1 MKSREWMAP
10 ATGWWVLGM
19 LAAGSIGC
27 SGGEKPSGEPAPET
41 ASSALIPGPDLVITG
56 MEVPPSLRM
65 GAYATPATASVKVC
79 NQGMDPSPSTRAQ
92 LYVSMDV
99 MLTPMFPGPVTDQA
113 PLGFVEVPPLAPGQ
127 CATRSNTLSAAL
139 PPDALGMAGG
149 YYVGAIIDEQASVP
163 ESREDNNTFV
173 HGLVGIGD
181 GADLV
186 VTAIKIP
193 ESLRVNGPGSSSVPA
208 TVTVCNQGTM
218 AIPST
223 SVNLYSSMDDVLTPA
238 GPGPGPGYPQATDQA
253 FLGSV
258 PLSWLDP
265 GQCRSLT
272 TSIWPMLPPDAQ
284 GLSGA
289 YYVGAIIDEQGS
301 VPELREDNNIFVKGL
316 VGMGQ
321 RPDLVISELKVP
333 DSLRLNGPG
342 GSSSVTVKVCN
353 QGTDPSPSSRA
364 RLYVSMDKV
373 LTPMPPGPG
382 PQVTDQV
389 LVADIPVSDLSAGQ
403 CRVVTESIWPMLPPD
418 AQGMSG
424 AYYVGAI
431 VDEQN
436 WVQELREDNNT
447 FVTGLV
453 GMGQGPDL
461 VVTDLVMPESFRAN
475 TGATQTPASVTVCN
489 RGTEP
494 APMSRVQLYVSMDA
508 ELTPMVPGPS
518 YPPTDQSP
526 LGMVDMPNLSPG
538 QCATRSTNVWPVL
551 PPDATTPNG
560 AYYVGAIVD
569 EPRMVT
575 ELREDNN
582 TFVKGL
588 VGIGLGPDLVVT
600 AMQTPPSLAM
610 NGPGAAQTSATV
622 TVCNQG
628 TEPSSSANVSL
639 YVSMDAVLTPMGPGQ
654 GFPVTDQSFLQSF
667 PAPGLQPKQCKTLST
682 TFWPVIPAEA
692 QGVEGA
698 YYLAAIVDEQKAVP
712 ELREDNNIFV
722 KGLVGIGQKPDLVI
736 AEVKVAESLRTSG
749 PGGSSRVT
757 VKVCNQG
764 FLPSAPTQVGLYVSM
779 DKELTP
785 MSPYPG
791 YMASDQAF
799 IRDIAVSG
807 LVPGYCKSFTES
819 FWGMLPPDA
828 QGRSGA
834 YYVGAIVDEQRS
846 VPELREDNNTFVTG
860 PIGVGQG
867 PDLVITNIVMPDSY
881 TTSAP
886 PTRKATVTV
895 CNRGTEPSPQARA
908 DLFVSTEA
916 VLPSMQPP
924 PSYPLTN
931 LAPLGFVDAPSLAPG
946 QCTTRSTTFWP
957 SLPPDSQ
964 GMKGGYYV
972 GGIVDGAALV
982 QELREDNNAFVMGKV
997 AVGDGPDLV
1006 VNGMSIPAS
1015 ALSGQSFAFTVR
1027 ACNLGTMPSPPTQ
1040 AQMYISMDAELTLMS
1055 SGPGP
1060 AALDQTPVGQLPV
1073 PSLGTG
1079 QCLTL
1084 SGSAPAVL
1092 PPDGMSGGVF
1102 YVGVSID
1109 EPASVLE
1116 LREDN
1121 NVYVQKTMGIGARP
1135 DLVIKEVL
1143 APASAMPNQSI
1154 PLGVRVCNQGTQS
1167 SPATQARFYL
1177 SVDDELSFVMPPG
1190 SPMPDQAFL
1199 AQVSVPS
1206 LQVGACLLLSTS
1218 GPVTLPL
1225 DAQGDGRYFLGAI
1238 VDESLS
1244 VNELREDNNTF
1255 AKTVL
1260 GVGAKPD
1267 LVVTEM
1273 SGPTTIRK
1281 GGFIT
1286 TTIKVCNQGT
1296 QPNSDTTVKLYVSM
1310 DLELAPEG
1318 LPPSPDQL
1326 TLAEVSVGSLV
1337 PGACTTRGWSLPA
1350 QLPPDAMDQVG
1361 DFYVGVSLDPYQLVG
1376 ELREDNNTRF
1386 TGLLVTP

>member
-1 MKSREWMAP
+1 MMRREWMAP
-10 ATGWWVLGM
+10 ATGWWVLGL
-19 LAAGSIGC
+19 LAAGSVGC
-27 SGGEKPSGEPAPET
+27 SGGEAPSGEPAPGT
-41 ASSALIPGPDLVITG
+41 ASSALIQGPDLVITG

-65 GAYATPATASVKVC
+65 GPYSTPATASVKVC
-79 NQGMDPSPSTRAQ
+79 NQGLDPSPSTRAQ

-99 MLTPMFPGPVTDQA
+99 TLTPMFPGPVTDQA
-113 PLGFVEVPPLAPGQ
+113 PLGFVDVPPLAPGQ

-139 PPDALGMAGG
+139 PPDAQGMVGG
-149 YYVGAIIDEQASVP
+149 YYVGAIIDEQASVA

-173 HGLVGIGD
+173 KGLVGIGD
-181 GADLV
+181 GVDLV
-186 VTAIKIP
+186 VTAIGIP
-193 ESLRVNGPGSSSVPA
+193 ESLRANGPGTSSVPA
-208 TVTVCNQGTM
+208 TVTVCNQGTLSTQ
-218 AIPST
+218 ST
-223 SVNLYSSMDDVLTPA
+223 SVNLYASMDDVLMPT
-238 GPGPGPGYPQATDQA
+238 GPGPGPGYPPATDQA

-265 GQCRSLT
+265 GQCRTLT

-284 GLSGA
+284 GMSGA

-321 RPDLVISELKVP
+321 RPDLIITELKVAE
-333 DSLRLNGPG
+333 SLRTNGPG
-342 GSSSVTVKVCN
+342 SAPVTVKVCN
-353 QGTDPSPSSRA
+353 QGTDPSPMARA

-389 LVADIPVSDLSAGQ
+389 LVADIPVSNLAAGQ
-403 CRVVTESIWPMLPPD
+403 CRVFTDSLWPMLPPD
-418 AQGMSG
+418 AQGMNG

-431 VDEQN
+431 VDEQD
-436 WVQELREDNNT
+436 WVAELREDNNT
-447 FVTGLV
+447 FVTGPV

-475 TGATQTPASVTVCN
+475 SGASQTPASVSVCN

-508 ELTPMVPGPS
+508 ELTPMMPGPG
-518 YPPTDQSP
+518 YPPMDQAP
-526 LGMVDMPNLSPG
+526 LGMVDMPNLAPG
-538 QCATRSTNVWPVL
+538 QCATRSTNVWPML

-560 AYYVGAIVD
+560 AYYVGAIID
-569 EPRMVT
+569 EQGSVM

-582 TFVKGL
+582 IFVKGL

-600 AMQTPPSLAM
+600 AMVAPASLAM
-610 NGPGAAQTSATV
+610 NGPGAAQTPATV

-628 TEPSSSANVSL
+628 TEPSASANVSL
-639 YVSMDAVLTPMGPGQ
+639 YVSMDAVLTPMGPGPF
-654 GFPVTDQSFLQSF
+654 FPATDQSFLQSF

-682 TFWPVIPAEA
+682 SFWPVIPADA

-698 YYLAAIVDEQKAVP
+698 YYLAAIVDEQRAVP

-722 KGLVGIGQKPDLVI
+722 KGLVGIGQKPDLI
-736 AEVKVAESLRTSG
+736 ITEVKVAESLRTSG
-749 PGGSSRVT
+749 PGGSSSVT

-764 FLPSAPTQVGLYVSM
+764 FQPSSPTQVGLYVSM

-807 LVPGYCKSFTES
+807 LVPGYCKSFTEP
-819 FWGMLPPDA
+819 FWGVLPPDA
-828 QGRSGA
+828 QGRSGS

-846 VPELREDNNTFVTG
+846 VLELREDNNTFVTG

-867 PDLVITNIVMPDSY
+867 PDLVITSLVMPNSFKLSGPPAQ
-881 TTSAP
+881 SA
-886 PTRKATVTV
+886 KVTV
-895 CNRGTEPSPQARA
+895 CNRGTEFSPQSRVH
-908 DLFVSTEA
+908 LFVSTEA
-916 VLPSMQPP
+916 VLAPQQPAQPYP
-924 PSYPLTN
+924 PTSQS
-931 LAPLGFVDAPSLAPG
+931 PLGFVDAPGLAPG
-946 QCTTRSTTFWP
+946 QCSTRSTSFWP
-957 SLPPDSQ
+957 GLPPDAQ
-964 GMKGGYYV
+964 GMQGGYYV
-972 GGIVDGAALV
+972 GAIIDGESVV
-982 QELREDNNAFVMGKV
+982 QELREDNNTFMLGKV

-1015 ALSGQSFAFTVR
+1015 AQPGQPFSLTVR

-1040 AQMYISMDAELTLMS
+1040 ARLYISLDAELTPMS

-1060 AALDQTPVGQLPV
+1060 AALDQTPIGQLSV

-1079 QCLTL
+1079 QCLTI
-1084 SGSAPAVL
+1084 SGSAPATL
-1092 PPDGMSGGVF
+1092 PPDGQAGGVY
-1102 YVGVSID
+1102 YVGVVMD
-1109 EPASVLE
+1109 EPSSVVE

-1121 NVYVQKTMGIGARP
+1121 NAYAQKTMSIGVRP

-1143 APASAMPNQSI
+1143 SPASALPNQSI

-1167 SPATQARFYL
+1167 SPSTQARFYL
-1177 SVDDELSFVMPPG
+1177 SVDDELSFALPPG

-1218 GPVTLPL
+1218 GPVTLPP

-1238 VDESLS
+1238 IDESLA

-1267 LVVTEM
+1267 LVITEM

-1296 QPNSDTTVKLYVSM
+1296 QLSSGSAVRLSISM
-1310 DLELAPEG
+1310 DQELAPEG
-1318 LPPSPDQL
+1318 PPPGPDQL
-1326 TLAEVSVGSLV
+1326 MLAEVSVDALV

-1350 QLPPDAMDQVG
+1350 QLPPDAMDPVG
-1361 DFYVGVSLDPYQLVG
+1361 DYFVAVSVDPYQQVG
-1376 ELREDNNTRF
+1376 ELREDNNIRF
-1386 TGLLVTP
+1386 TGLTVTP